1 MPQRQLENKG
11 IAMTISMTLAE
22 DFAVQEISVDVVL
35 AVSIMWCKEK
45 SRRNNNVCE

>member
-45 SRRNNNVCE
+45 SRRNNVCE